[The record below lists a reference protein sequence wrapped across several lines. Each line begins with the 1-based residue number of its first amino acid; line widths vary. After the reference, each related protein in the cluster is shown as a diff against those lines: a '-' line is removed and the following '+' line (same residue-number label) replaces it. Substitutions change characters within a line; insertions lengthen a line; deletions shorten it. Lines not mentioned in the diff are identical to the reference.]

1 MIRKRILSEL
11 KSRGIS
17 QRQMALDLGLTRQNL
32 NQFLRGKRDYPL
44 RDVAKIFTYL
54 NIQI

>member
-17 QRQMALDLGLTRQNL
+17 QRQMALDLGLIPQNL
-32 NQFLRGKRDYPL
+32 NQFLRGKREFPL